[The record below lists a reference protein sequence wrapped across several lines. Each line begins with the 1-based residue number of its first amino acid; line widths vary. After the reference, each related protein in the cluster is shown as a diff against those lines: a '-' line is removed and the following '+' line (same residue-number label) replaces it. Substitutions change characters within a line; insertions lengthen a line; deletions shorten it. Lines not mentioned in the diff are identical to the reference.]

1 MFKPTERHFTVRR
14 CGREEWRN
22 FSRYHYLT
30 GELNNS
36 AKCYGLYTGNL
47 LQIGFC
53 AVIYFPRNNGT
64 AMKRIHRLVITPD
77 WQGIGIGKQFV
88 TAVAEI
94 ERKTNDVFL
103 VTSNPAMKHALK
115 GCGDWHC
122 QRNSFSHDHGKEI
135 KSSRQVKTATFVM
148 RRKVR

>member
-1 MFKPTERHFTVRR
+1 MT
-14 CGREEWRN
+14 
-22 FSRYHYLT
+22 S
-30 GELNNS
+30 ELNNS
-36 AKCYGLYTGNL
+36 SRCYGLYTLNG

-64 AMKRIHRLVITPD
+64 ASKRIHRLVINPD
-77 WQGIGIGKQFV
+77 WQGIGIGKRFV

-115 GCGDWHC
+115 GCGDWRC
-122 QRNSFSHDHGKEI
+122 QRNSFLNCGGGKI
-135 KSSRQVKTATFVM
+135 KPSRKVKTATFVM
-148 RRKVR
+148 RRKAL

>member
-1 MFKPTERHFTVRR
+1 
-14 CGREEWRN
+14 
-22 FSRYHYLT
+22 
-30 GELNNS
+30 
-36 AKCYGLYTGNL
+36 
-47 LQIGFC
+47 
-53 AVIYFPRNNGT
+53 
-64 AMKRIHRLVITPD
+64 MKRIHRLVITPD

-115 GCGDWHC
+115 GCGDWRC
-122 QRNSFSHDHGKEI
+122 QRNSFSHDRGKEI
-135 KSSRQVKTATFVM
+135 KRSRQVKTATFVM

>member
-1 MFKPTERHFTVRR
+1 MT
-14 CGREEWRN
+14 
-22 FSRYHYLT
+22 S
-30 GELNNS
+30 ELNNS
-36 AKCYGLYTGNL
+36 SRCYGLYTLNG

-64 AMKRIHRLVITPD
+64 ASKRIHRLVINPD
-77 WQGIGIGKQFV
+77 WQGIGIGKRFV

-115 GCGDWHC
+115 GCGDWRC
-122 QRNSFSHDHGKEI
+122 QRNSFLNCGGKI
-135 KSSRQVKTATFVM
+135 KPSRKVKTATFVM
-148 RRKVR
+148 RRKAL